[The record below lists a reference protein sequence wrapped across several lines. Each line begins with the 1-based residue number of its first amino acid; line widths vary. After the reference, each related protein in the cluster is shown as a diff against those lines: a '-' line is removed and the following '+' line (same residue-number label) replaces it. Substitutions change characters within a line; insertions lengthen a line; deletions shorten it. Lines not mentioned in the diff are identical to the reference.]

1 MGCESAAIPSMKTK
15 TLLSV
20 FSSDQQ
26 SDHHR
31 AACRLFFMG
40 VFIVAPAPDSPSPPF
55 IRSFRTAFD
64 FVCQARL
71 AKDN

>member
-1 MGCESAAIPSMKTK
+1 
-15 TLLSV
+15 V
-20 FSSDQQ
+20 FSVLTNNQIIIE
-26 SDHHR
+26 R
-31 AACRLFFMG
+31 LAACFSWRFYCRPRTGFT
-40 VFIVAPAPDSPSPPF
+40 IAPF

>member
-1 MGCESAAIPSMKTK
+1 MKTDAQ
-15 TLLSV
+15 LSV
-20 FSSDQQ
+20 FSHDHQ
-26 SDHHR
+26 SDLLR
-31 AACRLFFMG
+31 AACRLFCMG
-40 VFIVAPAPDSPSPPF
+40 ILTVAPAPVSPSPPF